1 MLYVFLRIVIFH
13 NVNPDYD
20 LYNGSTSKNILLG
33 KLLVSKYINT
43 IKPKDVSYTKFWFG
57 LVWFGFTSYS
67 ILVYNILYTRE
78 G

>member
-57 LVWFGFTSYS
+57 LVWFG
-67 ILVYNILYTRE
+67 LVWFGLVLRVIRF
-78 G
+78 